1 MLKFLNETKQFI
13 ADEENSKLHKSIWAG
28 IFITS
33 IFGIIQCRYENH
45 FNAQICLSLA
55 FGIFILSC
63 IIIKC
68 NIKFFDFLKKYF
80 PTYYNLV
87 RILFKRK
94 FVYKFL
100 FRRDI
105 TQNPNPDFAIQF
117 FCKFFNNFWQKSFLS
132 F

>member
-33 IFGIIQCRYENH
+33 IFGIIQCHYENH
-45 FNAQICLSLA
+45 FNTQICLSLA

-80 PTYYNLV
+80 PTYYNLA
-87 RILFKRK
+87 RILFKR
-94 FVYKFL
+94 
-100 FRRDI
+100 I
-105 TQNPNPDFAIQF
+105 
-117 FCKFFNNFWQKSFLS
+117 S
-132 F
+132 